1 MYVSGFICL
10 ITLDLVYQNNKHM
23 FYLLHCYLQFI
34 KSFITEYIMPYSPR
48 TCITSQPTPDCEENL
63 VFQLNYDT

>member
-1 MYVSGFICL
+1 
-10 ITLDLVYQNNKHM
+10 M